1 MGMRIK
7 TFGAAMGLAIILTA
21 GGVDAAP
28 AREGQ
33 AAAAP
38 APIPA
43 GAPIPAEAMRQ
54 DFADLY
60 AGVKQAHYDLY
71 ARTSRADYDRL
82 FADMNAGITGPMSRA
97 EAAAFFQHFMAF
109 GHIAHARVDA
119 ASEAWGA
126 YRQAGGRAFPLDIR
140 IRDER
145 IFVALNGSGSALIA
159 PGDEIVSIDGI
170 AAPDWFARAST
181 LMSADTPYML
191 GTMME
196 SGFRRLLWSELGD
209 VAGFDLVLRR
219 GDAERFTVTV
229 PALSPTD
236 LTAAQAGQPSRLDLS
251 WTAREARML
260 GDGVAY
266 LRPGPTYDVEAQTE
280 ATAYDNTAFKA
291 FVGKAFEDFLDAG
304 ATDLILDLRD
314 NPGGDNSFSD
324 LLLAWFATR
333 PFHFTSSFTIRVS
346 QQTTASNAAR
356 LTVAGND
363 PTGISAA
370 MARAYAGATPGTAI
384 DFPIPMVEPRAGRRF
399 IGRVFALINRRSYSN
414 TVAMAA
420 TLQDYGFATL
430 LGEETSDLATTYGA
444 METFAL
450 PRTGLVVGYPKAF
463 IVRPDGDR
471 AARGVAPDI
480 AIETP
485 IVEGPNDPVLE
496 QVLARV
502 KASRGPPKP

>member
-1 MGMRIK
+1 MDVRIK
-7 TFGAAMGLAIILTA
+7 TFGAAMGLAVVVAA
-21 GGVDAAP
+21 GGVDAAV

-33 AAAAP
+33 ATTASAEAT
-38 APIPA
+38 IS
-43 GAPIPAEAMRQ
+43 AEAMRQ

-60 AGVKQAHYDLY
+60 AGLKQAHYDLF

-82 FADMNAGITGPMSRA
+82 FAAMNAELTGPMSRA
-97 EAAAFFQHFMAF
+97 EAAAFFQRFMAY
-109 GHIAHARVDA
+109 GHIAHARIDA
-119 ASEAWGA
+119 ASEAYGA
-126 YRQAGGRAFPLDIR
+126 YRQAGGRAFPLDVH

-159 PGDEIVSIDGI
+159 PGDEIVSINGI
-170 AAPDWFARAST
+170 SVADWFARAST

-196 SGFRRLLWSELGD
+196 SGFRRLLWSDLGD

-219 GDAERFTVTV
+219 GDGAPFAVTV

-236 LTAAQAGQPSRLDLS
+236 LTAAQAGQPPRLELS

-266 LRPGPTYDVEAQTE
+266 LRPGPTYNVEAQTE
-280 ATAYDNTAFKA
+280 ATAYDNTTFKA
-291 FVGKAFEDFLDAG
+291 FVDRAFADFLDAG
-304 ATDLILDLRD
+304 ATDLVLDLRD

-324 LLLAWFATR
+324 LVLAWFATR
-333 PFHFTSSFTIRVS
+333 PFRFTSSFTIRVS
-346 QQTTASNAAR
+346 AQTTASNAAR
-356 LTVAGND
+356 LTVADND

-370 MARAYAGATPGTAI
+370 MARAYAGAMPGTAI
-384 DFPIPMVEPRAGRRF
+384 DFPIPMVDPRTGRRF
-399 IGRVFALINRRSYSN
+399 TGKVYALINRRSYSN

-430 LGEETSDLATTYGA
+430 MGEETSDLATTYGA

-450 PRTGLVVGYPKAF
+450 PRTGFVVGYPKAF

-471 AARGVAPDI
+471 TARGVAPDV

-485 IVEGPNDPVLE
+485 ILEGPNDPVLE
-496 QVLARV
+496 QALARV
-502 KASRGPPKP
+502 KASRGSATR